1 MKKVTYQSALSLF
14 EQWYAEALK
23 LPVNTP
29 SAMVLS
35 SVDEDGRPSSRVV
48 LLKQW
53 DQKGFVFYT
62 NVTSRKAKNLDTNPY
77 ASLLFYWDN
86 LRKQVRIEGAVEKV
100 SSAEAQQYFQTR
112 PLESRWGTWASKQS
126 ESLKERAMLEERY
139 LYFQRKYPEDV
150 PTPKFWGGYR
160 LKPDRFE
167 FWENG
172 EFRLHH
178 RLLFEKQQTGWVSD
192 TLYP

>member
-1 MKKVTYQSALSLF
+1 MKKITNKEPLSLF
-14 EQWYAEALK
+14 EKWYAEALK

-35 SVDEDGRPSSRVV
+35 TVDEDGRPSSRVV

-53 DQKGFVFYT
+53 DQEGFVFYT
-62 NVTSRKAKNLDTNPY
+62 NFTSRKAKNFDSDPR

-100 SSAEAQQYFQTR
+100 SSEEAQLYFKTR
-112 PLESRWGTWASKQS
+112 PLESQWGAWASKQS
-126 ESLKERAMLEERY
+126 ESLEDRSQLEERY
-139 LYFQRKYPEDV
+139 FHFQRKYPEEV
-150 PTPKFWGGYR
+150 PFPEFWGGYR
-160 LKPDRFE
+160 LKPNRFE

-172 EFRLHH
+172 EYRLHH
-178 RLLFEKQQTGWVSD
+178 RLLFEKRETDWYTG